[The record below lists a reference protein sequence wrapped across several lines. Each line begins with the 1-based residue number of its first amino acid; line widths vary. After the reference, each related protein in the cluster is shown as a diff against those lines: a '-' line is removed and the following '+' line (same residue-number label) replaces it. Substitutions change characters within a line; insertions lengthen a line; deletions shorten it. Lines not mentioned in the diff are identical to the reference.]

1 MPLALIC
8 CFTLK
13 MKLQG
18 LWLGF
23 VIACIILDTGF
34 QMIIM
39 CPSWKKISDKMKAEL
54 DKGKTETLTP
64 ER

>member
-1 MPLALIC
+1 MPLALVF
-8 CFTLK
+8 CFSVG
-13 MKLQG
+13 MQLQG

-39 CPSWKKISDKMKAEL
+39 CPSWYKISAKMKAEIE
-54 DKGKTETLTP
+54 KGRT
-64 ER
+64 